1 MIINQNCS
9 PITVCQSDEESILK
23 TIEKAGRTCYRSEDK
38 IDNTSSIKFFKMIIK
53 RGHTSVLEHSNICYF
68 TSHKEKD
75 TSTNILTCSKS
86 FEERLLS
93 LYENIG
99 DDGSHFRI
107 RTING
112 NKIIIAGNVRG
123 FRNILRKRDLPY
135 DAKFLKTR
143 YPALFKDI
151 ECEELDE
158 SVDLKNFYSFKEKEQ
173 LFETLNDNE
182 LDLPMFLF
190 TFITDRGITHEIV
203 RHRSLQLSQESTR
216 YVNYKDKEI
225 EFISPNI
232 QINNQRLPNEWKTHL
247 GNCSKLYNNLIE
259 KGWSPQFARSVLPN
273 SLSSKITVSGRLS
286 AWKHFIKLR
295 TDRSAHP
302 QIQWIARC
310 VKDEFSALGFNF

>member
-9 PITVCQSDEESILK
+9 SITICPSCEESILK
-23 TIEKAGRTCYRSEDK
+23 TIEEAGRTCYRSEDK
-38 IDNTSSIKFFKMIIK
+38 IDNASSIKFFKMLVK

-75 TSTNILTCSKS
+75 TSANDLTYKS
-86 FEERLLS
+86 FEERLMS

-99 DDGSHFRI
+99 DDGSHFRV

-123 FRNILRKRDLPY
+123 FRNILRKGDLPY
-135 DAKFLKTR
+135 DAKFLKMR
-143 YPALFKDI
+143 YPVLFKDI

-158 SVDLKNFYSFKEKEQ
+158 SVDLKNFYSLKEKEQ
-173 LFETLNDNE
+173 LFETLKDNE

-190 TFITDRGITHEIV
+190 IFITDRGITHEIV
-203 RHRSLQLSQESTR
+203 RHRSLQFSQESTR
-216 YVNYKDKEI
+216 YVNYKDKKI
-225 EFISPNI
+225 EFISPSFQVND
-232 QINNQRLPNEWKTHL
+232 QHLLNEWKTHM
-247 GNCSKLYNNLIE
+247 GNCSKLYDKLIE

-286 AWKHFIKLR
+286 AWKHFIKIR

-302 QIQWIARC
+302 QIRWIAHR
-310 VKDEFSALGFNF
+310 VKNKFLDLGFNF

>member
-9 PITVCQSDEESILK
+9 PITICPSNEESILR
-23 TIEKAGRTCYRSEDK
+23 TIEEAGRTCYRSEDK
-38 IDNTSSIKFFKMIIK
+38 IDKTSSIKFFKMLIK

-68 TSHKEKD
+68 TSQRTENDFKSRL
-75 TSTNILTCSKS
+75 ST
-86 FEERLLS
+86 
-93 LYENIG
+93 LYRYIG
-99 DDGSHFRI
+99 DSGSYFRI
-107 RTING
+107 RTIQRK
-112 NKIIIAGNVRG
+112 KIIVAGNVRG
-123 FRNILRKRDLPY
+123 FRNILEKGYLHY
-135 DAKFLKTR
+135 DAKFLQSR
-143 YPALFKDI
+143 YPILFGDI
-151 ECEELDE
+151 KCEEYDKFN
-158 SVDLKNFYSFKEKEQ
+158 DFYLFKEKEQ

-203 RHRSLQLSQESTR
+203 RHRSLQFSQESTR

-232 QINNQRLPNEWKTHL
+232 QIDDQHLPNEWKTHL
-247 GNCSKLYNNLIE
+247 GNCSKLYDNLIE

-310 VKDEFSALGFNF
+310 VKDEFSTLGFNF